1 MTYTENPPASLSP
14 HATSGRGLHDGATRS
29 VAGSRRLT
37 ALVIDSHPL
46 LRDAVIS
53 RLSQLGVAVIDEAGS
68 LAEAL
73 ARANGSGPRDLAVTD
88 LSLPDGTA
96 LDLIPALR
104 AAGWDRTLV
113 LTAADDPQSV
123 RAAFIAGVQGYLLK
137 SSSTATVAEGLS
149 RVLAGGVYADPAVAS
164 VLAQGVRGSAGRRG
178 LSDLSGREVEV
189 ITLVSRGRSNKEIG
203 EALSLSALT
212 VKSHLSRIARK
223 LGTGDRAQMVAMVMR
238 AGLIR

>member
-1 MTYTENPPASLSP
+1 MTYTESLPASPQPRETL
-14 HATSGRGLHDGATRS
+14 GRGFHDGATKP
-29 VAGSRRLT
+29 VPGSRRLT

-73 ARANGSGPRDLAVTD
+73 ARANNSGPRDLAVTD

-104 AAGWDRTLV
+104 AAGWARTLI

-123 RAAFIAGVQGYLLK
+123 RAAFVAGVQGYLLK

-164 VLAQGVRGSAGRRG
+164 VLAQGVRSGNGRG
-178 LSDLSGREVEV
+178 LSNLSGREVEV

-223 LGTGDRAQMVAMVMR
+223 LGTGDRAQMVAMAMR